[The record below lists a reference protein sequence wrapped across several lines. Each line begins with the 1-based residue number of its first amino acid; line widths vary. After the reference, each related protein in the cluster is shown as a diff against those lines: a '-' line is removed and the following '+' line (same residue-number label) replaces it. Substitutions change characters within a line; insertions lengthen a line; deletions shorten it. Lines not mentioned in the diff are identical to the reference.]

1 MREEH
6 KGHKEHKGD
15 KEHKDQWDDTIGAL
29 LGTISVILLIAAVLL
44 LLLIPWPM
52 GGIVR

>member
-1 MREEH
+1 MRE
-6 KGHKEHKGD
+6 D
-15 KEHKDQWDDTIGAL
+15 PTSPRDRRADTIGAL
-29 LGTISVILLIAAVLL
+29 LGTISVILLIAAILL

>member
-1 MREEH
+1 MREDP
-6 KGHKEHKGD
+6 KRPRD
-15 KEHKDQWDDTIGAL
+15 RWDDTIGAL
-29 LGTISVILLIAAVLL
+29 LGTISVILLIAAILL